1 MVTLNTLGGIEMKHI
16 FLLLM
21 LLVLVVT
28 GCATTDVAVPDDKK
42 GKDISKRDKD
52 GRDDVVK
59 IDRDKIR
66 DGALTEEQIRAQMA
80 SLFKDIHFSYN
91 RYDVPEEEKA
101 SMRKIADWLLKNTGV
116 SVLIEGHCDERGT
129 NEYNLA
135 LGDQR
140 AQSVRNYLVSLG
152 VPAHRLETISFGKEK
167 PACNE
172 HAEECWLKNRRA
184 HFVSSK

>member
-1 MVTLNTLGGIEMKHI
+1 MKHI
-16 FLLLM
+16 ILLLM
-21 LLVLVVT
+21 LAALFVS

-42 GKDISKRDKD
+42 GKDIGKSTRDSK
-52 GRDDVVK
+52 DDVVK

-80 SLFKDIHFSYN
+80 SLFKDIHFGYN
-91 RYDVPEEEKA
+91 RHDVPEGEKA
-101 SMRKIADWLLKNTGV
+101 NLRKIADWLLKNANV
-116 SVLIEGHCDERGT
+116 SVLIEGHCDERGS

-140 AQSVRNYLVSLG
+140 AQATKNFLVSLG
-152 VPAHRLETISFGKEK
+152 VPANRLETISFGKEK
-167 PACNE
+167 PACME
-172 HAEECWLKNRRA
+172 RSEECWMKNRRA